1 MQSEIAAL
9 FDAPPTAYSVDHA
22 ALFGRFKAALNDGE
36 GTVIKRRAVLGSGTI
51 LTRSTPV
58 YDIVRGEIYSATA
71 HAPLVIPEE
80 LLR

>member
-1 MQSEIAAL
+1 MQSEIE
-9 FDAPPTAYSVDHA
+9 

-58 YDIVRGEIYSATA
+58 YDIVGGEIYSATA
-71 HAPLVIPEE
+71 HAPLMIPEE